1 MNEPVFSIIIPAY
14 NCASYLA
21 NTVAVIALQCTAAD
35 EILLIDDC
43 SEDTSWT
50 VIQSLAKAVP
60 QVRALRTE
68 ENGGPGHARNL
79 GIEHAQGQWLV
90 FIDSDDTPADGML
103 STIRQQLGE
112 YAIKPDIVSFNWCY
126 DKKSDAAI
134 YGYEGRDDLEL
145 LATASGSEL
154 LQAYCRNQIDS
165 SVIYSVFR
173 ADWLKQLGLKFRKGL
188 HEDVDFMF
196 IALMHAQIQA
206 VIEQP
211 LYLKNNR
218 NTSIVN
224 SLTAAHIY
232 GYFAGLERMYD
243 ALQQLEYGNH
253 CDDAFI
259 DGLIN
264 VAASR
269 LVRLQRMGDDL
280 TVWQPII
287 TALHEVLKPWN
298 PILNDSLKKTD
309 GKFRTKY
316 QQIVSFFLELQGEK
330 AELQELKQ
338 FLDEIQP
345 KSWSCFDLHQSV
357 FLAPDEIRTCCKRFF
372 HDGELKGDV
381 VLLKEEAQNTDTVF
395 SYDEIKTA
403 KADLYR
409 EINRDNSD
417 ACRGCPFLEFKDWQG
432 QPLSQGIGYLSFEYH
447 SVCNMKCSYCSETY
461 YGGEKVH
468 YDIAALT
475 DSMLVNGALDNNE
488 YIVWG
493 GGEPLLDKQFDTI
506 LATISAQVPTV
517 KQRVITNATRFSEPL
532 AVLMEADR
540 AYIVTSIDA
549 GRDETFKQ
557 IRQYNRMDKV
567 YKNLRAYAERAASN
581 VIIKYIFLPENRS
594 FEELS
599 GFVELIKDNQLQA
612 CNFQISFDFKEEQL
626 PFEDL
631 SAMVVLY
638 SLLTQAGVRLIFF
651 DDLIMQR
658 LEPLSRADMSV
669 LQQLLADHGLPDV
682 LSKEAV
688 GREVVVW
695 GTGAQTRLLLEKCQF
710 FSERDIA
717 CFIDPR
723 PHRIGQSFMG
733 KVIKA
738 PSSLLE
744 SDLPVVIAAV
754 QSAPQIYSQYQALG
768 LPASRLVRQLVI

>member
-1 MNEPVFSIIIPAY
+1 MSGPVFSIIIPAY

-21 NTVAVIALQCTAAD
+21 DTVAVITQQCSPDD

-43 SEDTSWT
+43 SDDATWA
-50 VIQSLAKAVP
+50 VMQSLAETLP
-60 QVRALRTE
+60 QVIVLRTA

-79 GIEHAQGQWLV
+79 GMQHAQGQWLV
-90 FIDSDDTPADGML
+90 FIDSDDTPAEGML
-103 STIRQQLGE
+103 STIKQQISEQAVL
-112 YAIKPDIVSFNWCY
+112 PDMISFNWSY
-126 DKKSDAAI
+126 DKKSDATI

-145 LATASGSEL
+145 LATTSGAEL

-173 ADWLKQLGLKFRKGL
+173 ADWLKPLGLNFRTGL

-196 IALMHAQIQA
+196 IALMHAQSHA
-206 VIEQP
+206 VIDQP

-218 NTSIVN
+218 DFSIVN
-224 SLTAAHIY
+224 SLTATHIY
-232 GYFAGLERMYD
+232 GYFAGLERMFD
-243 ALQQLEYGNH
+243 ALQQSKFGKQ
-253 CDDAFI
+253 CADAFVE
-259 DGLIN
+259 GLIN

-269 LVRLQRMGDDL
+269 LVRLQRMDEDL
-280 TVWQPII
+280 VVWQPIVA
-287 TALHEVLKPWN
+287 ALHEVLEPWKR
-298 PILNDSLKKTD
+298 ILNDRFEQTD

-316 QQIVSFFLELQGEK
+316 QQIVHFFLEQQGT
-330 AELQELKQ
+330 ELPELKQ

-345 KSWSCFDLHQSV
+345 KSWSCFDLHKSV

-372 HDGELKGDV
+372 HEGELKGDV
-381 VLLKEEAQNTDTVF
+381 VLLKEEAQNAGTVF
-395 SYDEIKTA
+395 NYEQIKTA

-432 QPLSQGIGYLSFEYH
+432 QPLSDGIGYLSFEYH

-475 DSMLVNGALDNNE
+475 DSILEHGALDNNE

-506 LATISAQVPTV
+506 LNTISSKVPAV

-532 AVLMEADR
+532 AALMEADK

-549 GRDETFKQ
+549 GLEDTFKQ
-557 IRQYNRMDKV
+557 VRHYNRMDNI
-567 YKNLRAYAERAASN
+567 YKNLRAYAGRAASN

-594 FEELS
+594 IEELFA
-599 GFVELIKDNQLQA
+599 FVELIKDNQLQA

-631 SAMVVLY
+631 SAMVLLY

-651 DDLIMQR
+651 DDLILQR
-658 LEPLSRADMSV
+658 LQPLSQVDVST
-669 LQQLLADHGLPDV
+669 LQQHLAEHDLPDV
-682 LSKEAV
+682 LCKDAV
-688 GREVVVW
+688 GNEVVVW
-695 GTGAQTRLLLEKCQF
+695 GTGAQTRLLVDKCQF

-733 KVIKA
+733 KLIKA

-754 QSAPQIYSQYQALG
+754 QSAPQIYSQYQELG